1 MIQSVSQH
9 PFLRFLADDRG
20 DMVERGLILV
30 AIVVAAVGLW
40 YALGAKLAAKLG
52 EVVGSF

>member
-1 MIQSVSQH
+1 MQS
-9 PFLRFLADDRG
+9 LIRYLLDDSG

-40 YALGAKLAAKLG
+40 YTLGNKIASNLG
-52 EVVGSF
+52 TVVGSF

>member
-9 PFLRFLADDRG
+9 PLTRYLTDDSG

>member
-1 MIQSVSQH
+1 MLQSFTQ
-9 PFLRFLADDRG
+9 FLLNDDG

-40 YALGAKLAAKLG
+40 YSLGSQLAAKLA

>member
-1 MIQSVSQH
+1 MSLQ
-9 PFLRFLADDRG
+9 PFIRFLTDQRG

-40 YALGAKLAAKLG
+40 YSLGAQLAAKLA

>member
-1 MIQSVSQH
+1 MKH
-9 PFLRFLADDRG
+9 PFLHFLLDDQG

-40 YALGAKLAAKLG
+40 YALGAKLAQNLSQ
-52 EVVGSF
+52 VVGSF

>member
-1 MIQSVSQH
+1 MSLQS
-9 PFLRFLADDRG
+9 FIRFLTDERG

-40 YALGAKLAAKLG
+40 YSLGAKLATKLG

>member
-1 MIQSVSQH
+1 MIQSFQQ
-9 PFLRFLADDRG
+9 FLLNEDG

-40 YALGAKLAAKLG
+40 YSLGAQLAAKLS

>member
-1 MIQSVSQH
+1 MTQMKAY
-9 PFLRFLADDRG
+9 LLGTEG

-30 AIVVAAVGLW
+30 AIVVSAVALW
-40 YALGAKLAAKLG
+40 FSLGGKLAAKLG